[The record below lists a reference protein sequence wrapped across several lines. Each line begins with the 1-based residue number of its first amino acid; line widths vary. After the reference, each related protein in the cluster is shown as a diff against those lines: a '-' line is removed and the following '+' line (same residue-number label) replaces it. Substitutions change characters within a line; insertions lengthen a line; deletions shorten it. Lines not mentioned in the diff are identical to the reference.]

1 MSKPLSVSRPQRPL
15 SRAFQYFA
23 HTGSLSGVLL
33 LASAAVALVWANS
46 PFAESY
52 FGLLDQRL
60 SVGPAAHPLN
70 LSVLQWLNDG
80 LMAIFFLLVGLEIK
94 REFLVGELASP
105 RQASLPIAA
114 AIGGM
119 LVPALL
125 YWVVNPSGPAAHGWA
140 IPMATDIAFAL
151 GVLTLLG
158 SRIPPGL
165 KVFLTALAIVDDM
178 GAVVVIA
185 LFYSGTPV
193 LVPSLVAAGAVALL
207 ILLNKSGVRPV
218 TPYLVVGVLL
228 WLALH
233 EAGMHATIAGV
244 LLAMT
249 IPSRTRINALEFST
263 HARGF
268 LDEFDKAE
276 TGDLLV
282 LTSKGQQEA
291 LHALEKAS
299 EQVQAPL
306 IRLEH
311 GLQPLVQY
319 GIMPAFALANAGVRL
334 TGAGDGALLTPV
346 TAGVVLGL
354 VVGKPL
360 GIVLFSWLAVR
371 FRLATLPSATS
382 WRFLHGAAWIGGIGF
397 TMSLF
402 IAALA
407 FEGAMLVPAKIG
419 VLAGST
425 VAGLVGIGMLLH
437 ECRRQAAAEDP
448 AENRG

>member
-1 MSKPLSVSRPQRPL
+1 M
-15 SRAFQYFA
+15 
-23 HTGSLSGVLL
+23 
-33 LASAAVALVWANS
+33 AV
-46 PFAESY
+46 
-52 FGLLDQRL
+52 
-60 SVGPAAHPLN
+60 
-70 LSVLQWLNDG
+70 
-80 LMAIFFLLVGLEIK
+80 FFLLVGLEIK

-105 RQASLPIAA
+105 RQATLPIAA

-119 LVPALL
+119 LVPALV
-125 YWVVNPSGPAAHGWA
+125 YWLVNPRGPAAHGWA

-158 SRIPPGL
+158 SRIPSGL

-193 LVPSLVAAGAVALL
+193 LFPSLVAAGAVALL
-207 ILLNKSGVRPV
+207 ILLNKSGMRPV
-218 TPYLVVGVLL
+218 TPYLVVGALL

-249 IPSRTRINALEFST
+249 IPSRTRINAQEFSI

-268 LDEFDKAE
+268 LEEFDKAE

-291 LHALEKAS
+291 LHALEKAT

-334 TGAGDGALLTPV
+334 TGEIDGPLLTPV
-346 TAGVVLGL
+346 TAGIVLGL

-371 FRLATLPSATS
+371 FRFARLPAATS
-382 WRFLHGAAWIGGIGF
+382 WGFLHGAAWIGGIGF

-407 FEGAMLVPAKIG
+407 FEGAMLAPAKVGI
-419 VLAGST
+419 LAGSAL
-425 VAGLVGIGMLLH
+425 AGLVGIGVLLH
-437 ECRRQAAAEDP
+437 ECRRQAGLGDS
-448 AENRG
+448 AENSG